1 MCTLL
6 KKFIFVKNYLSFVLI
21 IPKIEYMNF
30 ENVLKNKIC
39 VYIPSN
45 FENES
50 KLAVWYDYNISN
62 YLNDGLKRINRLG
75 SDSKRIENLLIQ
87 NNCFAEIQT
96 IKVTSPDFD
105 NIMILDVVAY
115 THFKKFDKKEYS
127 FLEDWGEFI
136 LT

>member
-1 MCTLL
+1 MGTLL